1 MTKKLLFIWGPKQ
14 QAAFQRLKEAFTK
27 GPVLIRP
34 NYNEPFVLET
44 DASDYALGAIL
55 SQETEG
61 KDGIKRLHPI
71 AYWSATLTATER
83 NYPATEKELYAI
95 VRAL

>member
-14 QAAFQRLKEAFTK
+14 QAAFQQLKEAFTK

-61 KDGIKRLHPI
+61 KDGIK
-71 AYWSATLTATER
+71 
-83 NYPATEKELYAI
+83 
-95 VRAL
+95 